1 MKLSI
6 VGTGYVGLVTGAV
19 LSDIGHS
26 VTCLDIN
33 DEKISLLRQGKSPIY
48 EPGLDEL
55 LKKNIQEHR
64 LSFTTDVSQAFNDA
78 QFIFI
83 AVGTPQGDDGSA
95 NLSYIEQAAK
105 DIAKNVTRDCI
116 VIVKSTVPVGTNDR
130 VEQVLKENGLPHIQF
145 HVASNPEFLRE
156 GHAIRDT
163 FYGDRIVIGA
173 ELDEVSEEVAALFA
187 PLQVPIVK
195 TNRRSAEMIKYAAN
209 AFLAVKISYINQ
221 ISNLCEQLGADIHS
235 VADGIGMDSRIGR
248 AFLNAGLGYGGS
260 CFPKDTEALSFLARE
275 HDVSMSIVDAAIDA
289 NRKQRQIFIQKVLN
303 HFNGNVK
310 GKRIAVLGLAFKPNT
325 DDMRDAPSID
335 IIRTLKYYGAEIIV
349 FDPVVKAPS
358 VLKDVSI
365 TYASSIE
372 QCVEQA
378 NAAVLVTEWP
388 EFVHA
393 DWSELTSRMKDSI
406 IFDGRYVLYK
416 SKNIIEPK
424 IITHIN

>member
-1 MKLSI
+1 MRVSI
-6 VGTGYVGLVTGAV
+6 IGTGYVGLVTGTV

-33 DEKISLLRQGKSPIY
+33 EEKIALLQQGKSPIY

-55 LKKNIQEHR
+55 LEKNIQEHR
-64 LSFTTDVSQAFNDA
+64 LAFTTNVTQAFKDA

-95 NLSYIEQAAK
+95 NLSFIEQAAK
-105 DIAKNVTRDCI
+105 DIAMNVTDDCI

-130 VEQVLKENGLPHIQF
+130 VEQILRENGLPHIQF
-145 HVASNPEFLRE
+145 NVVSNPEFLRE

-173 ELDEVSEEVAALFA
+173 ELDEVSEEVAVLFQ
-187 PLQVPIVK
+187 PLNIPIVK

-221 ISNLCEQLGADIHS
+221 ISNLCEKVGADIHS

-275 HDVSMSIVDAAIDA
+275 HDVSMSIVESAIDA
-289 NRKQRQIFIQKVLN
+289 NHKQRQIFIQKVLH
-303 HFNGNVK
+303 HFDGNVQ

-335 IIRTLKYYGAEIIV
+335 IIRTLVHYGAEVTV
-349 FDPVVKAPS
+349 FDPVVKVTS
-358 VLKDVSI
+358 MLENISI
-365 TYASSIE
+365 TYASSLE

-378 NAAVLVTEWP
+378 EAALLVTEWP

-393 DWSELTSRMKDSI
+393 DWSELTSRMKHST
-406 IFDGRYVLYK
+406 IFDGRYVLHN
-416 SKNIIEPK
+416 SQKNIEPK